1 MSLANHLSKIK
12 SAGIYRFTFDK
23 SEIGGTDAETLRLV
37 VGYSEKGPFN
47 TPTYIESASE
57 FIKVYGNINKKL
69 ERRGVWFHRMALQAL
84 EAGPILALNLKKFNN
99 EQVEAVSMNPDST
112 IGDVITLG
120 IEDVFDTSRFW
131 ALAPEKLTQLRNG
144 AIKKYMSITATDSAD
159 ASNTIFVRSYVPS
172 GYDITLKTYYKT
184 VLNDADLPSWAEN
197 YANTLVSDY
206 FVQVYVFKGKFTPA
220 VAKSSALSQ
229 YFDVENGKVYVK
241 PWLVNTFG
249 EKVDTLDTLANDS
262 NSNFIKSYTG
272 VTIPELMDNSGAP
285 LSIDLIFNQDN
296 PTHKMMMHLDTDA
309 LYAEDIF
316 TLDDLQ
322 TTGFNRIV
330 KKTTDLG
337 GAETYI
343 LDPSLKILSNS
354 KIVPAIV
361 RGEYVDGVWE
371 YEAETEYLDEPDIY
385 KYTLN
390 AANVM
395 DNIVEVYDEDAIALT
410 SVGLKE
416 GERFLGKNSVATIT
430 SVVFTNT
437 TTNDSSDASS
447 DASSDDARPTCTITF
462 DVDPYVEEGEKCY
475 IFKAN
480 HSLGVTPCDMEGTYL
495 QGYTYEYA
503 KPVGN
508 SDKDK
513 LEWQTT
519 TLSALSYYTGL
530 RSALT
535 DRVSVDYRYIVDT
548 FESYVDAEC
557 KAALTVIAKEKDNAL
572 CLTNFPSVETFVNC
586 PYSKFTDK
594 QENDK
599 EGPLQVKYIKAGA
612 NRQRP
617 YAKLFSLPTELNG
630 ASWSAFYTPLTFTDG
645 YQKINVPSAALVSNN
660 FMAKYEGRQPYYI
673 VAGPNYGR
681 IIAAGLVGPD
691 YSYSQADRDILEP
704 LGVNVMMYIPKKG
717 TYINSNQT
725 AKQNPVT
732 ALSKINVRELVIY
745 LQDEIESLLQDYQ
758 WEMNT
763 ATLRDTVKK
772 KADYICE
779 HVKNNG
785 GLYTY
790 LNVCDES
797 NNTDDVINNEML
809 VLDTSIEPGMGTGKM
824 VQTLTIYKKGGLS
837 SVIS

>member
-84 EAGPILALNLKKFNN
+84 EAGPIIALNLKKFNN
-99 EQVEAVSMNPDST
+99 EQVEAVSMNPDSY
-112 IGDVITLG
+112 IGDVIALG

-131 ALAPEKLTQLRNG
+131 TLAPEKLTQLRNG
-144 AIKKYMSITATDSAD
+144 SIKNYMTFTATDSAD
-159 ASNTIFVRSYVPS
+159 ASNTIFVRGYAPS

-184 VLNDADLPSWAEN
+184 VLNDTDLPSWAEA
-197 YANTLVSDY
+197 YSNTLVSDY
-206 FVQVYVFKGKFTPA
+206 FVQVFVFKGKFTPA
-220 VAKSSALSQ
+220 VAKSTALSQ
-229 YFDVENGKVYVK
+229 YFDVENGKVTVK

-249 EKVDTLDTLANDS
+249 EKVDTLDTLAADA
-262 NSNFIKSYTG
+262 NSNFVKSYVG
-272 VTIPELMDNSGAP
+272 VTIPEMMDNSGAP

-296 PTHKMMMHLDTDA
+296 ATHKMMMHLDSDA
-309 LYAEDIF
+309 LYGEDLF

-322 TTGFNRIV
+322 TTGFNRLVTKQNI
-330 KKTTDLG
+330 T
-337 GAETYI
+337 GADEYV
-343 LDPSLKILSNS
+343 LNSGLRILSNS
-354 KIVPAIV
+354 QIVPAIV
-361 RGEYVDGVWE
+361 DAKYNEDLTWE
-371 YEAETEYLDEPDIY
+371 YTKENDYLTEPDLY
-385 KYTLN
+385 KFNLKHV
-390 AANVM
+390 AQM
-395 DNIVEVYDEDAIALT
+395 DNIIEVYGDDAVAFQSL
-410 SVGLKE
+410 GLAE
-416 GERFLGKNSVATIT
+416 GERFAGKEGVATIT
-430 SVVFTNT
+430 SITFSNIDSSS
-437 TTNDSSDASS
+437 DSSDSS
-447 DASSDDARPTCTITF
+447 DSNEDSTCTIAF
-462 DVDPYVEEGEKCY
+462 DVDPFVETSGDYFAIYKL
-475 IFKAN
+475 N
-480 HSLGVTPCDMEGTYL
+480 HSLSITPCEMEGSYL

-503 KPVGN
+503 KPKGN

-530 RSALT
+530 RTALT

-572 CLTNFPSVETFVNC
+572 CLTNFPAVETFVNC
-586 PYSKFTDK
+586 NYAKFTDK
-594 QENDK
+594 LENDK
-599 EGPLQVKYIKAGA
+599 EGPLQVKYIKSGA

-617 YAKLFSLPTELNG
+617 YVKLFSLPTELNG
-630 ASWSAFYTPLTFTDG
+630 ASWSAFYSPLTFTDG
-645 YQKINVPSAALVSNN
+645 YQKINVPAAALVSNN

-681 IIAAGLVGPD
+681 IQASGLVGPD

-704 LGVNVMMYIPKKG
+704 MGVNVMMYIPKKG

-763 ATLRDTVKK
+763 ATLRDTVKG

-785 GLYTY
+785 GIEKY

-809 VLDTSIEPGMGTGKM
+809 VLDTSIEPGMGAGKM
-824 VQTLTIYKKGGLS
+824 VQTLTIYKRGGLS
-837 SVIS
+837 SLIQ